1 MVSKKGNNN
10 YKKNIYGVLKM
21 NKKYLWRVS
30 KREMAKVNK
39 SFLGGFQKREMAK
52 VKKVSMEGFKKGK

>member
-21 NKKYLWRVS
+21 NK
-30 KREMAKVNK
+30 
-39 SFLGGFQKREMAK
+39 SFLGFQKREMAK
-52 VKKVSMEGFKKGK
+52 VKKVSIEGFKKGNNNYKKNIYGVLHP